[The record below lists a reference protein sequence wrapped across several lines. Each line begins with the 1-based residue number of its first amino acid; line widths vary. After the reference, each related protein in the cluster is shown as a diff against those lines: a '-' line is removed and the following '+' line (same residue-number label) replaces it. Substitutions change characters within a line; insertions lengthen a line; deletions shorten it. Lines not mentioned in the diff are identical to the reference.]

1 MQVPSTKPRISC
13 RRFAE
18 RYRCM
23 GTSSPIAAI
32 SSGGGPGAL
41 ESTESSLLDRMLLD
55 RIGARCERAFGTN
68 LAVVSISPRARN
80 GALETLNPRW
90 WIESECAANEPST
103 RILQPR
109 PVLLP
114 QLWKDAL
121 RRFEACTFCRE
132 PVSQWAWKSTHE
144 FGAPLSREGG

>member
-18 RYRCM
+18 WYRCM

-41 ESTESSLLDRMLLD
+41 ESTESSLLLDRMLLY

-80 GALETLNPRW
+80 GALETL
-90 WIESECAANEPST
+90 ESSLVDRIGVRCERAFDTNLATASGSLAATLEG
-103 RILQPR
+103 R
-109 PVLLP
+109 PPTV
-114 QLWKDAL
+114 
-121 RRFEACTFCRE
+121 
-132 PVSQWAWKSTHE
+132 
-144 FGAPLSREGG
+144 